1 MIRNFGF
8 LISLLKQLIP
18 TSKNFLLP
26 MPAAV
31 KNFYHNNSFSI
42 SFSHTHPA
50 PSYQDVCI
58 STHCDTMRSIPFF
71 SFTMAVIILF
81 NLLLLLKK
89 RVKSEKARTQKW
101 EVIQKPS
108 YSSTKLVS
116 LRSAGTFRFAGSTRQ
131 NVKRPFCF
139 KINTYQKDQSEPTR
153 WGGMRTLVRNI
164 CQSRSQGLL

>member
-26 MPAAV
+26 MPAV

-58 STHCDTMRSIPFF
+58 STHCDTMRSFLFLHTGKNNPFLICSCYTF
-71 SFTMAVIILF
+71 NKGYEAKVKKQKQKNEKEESSKSRTKFIL
-81 NLLLLLKK
+81 LG
-89 RVKSEKARTQKW
+89 
-101 EVIQKPS
+101 
-108 YSSTKLVS
+108 
-116 LRSAGTFRFAGSTRQ
+116 SAGTF
-131 NVKRPFCF
+131 
-139 KINTYQKDQSEPTR
+139 
-153 WGGMRTLVRNI
+153 
-164 CQSRSQGLL
+164 